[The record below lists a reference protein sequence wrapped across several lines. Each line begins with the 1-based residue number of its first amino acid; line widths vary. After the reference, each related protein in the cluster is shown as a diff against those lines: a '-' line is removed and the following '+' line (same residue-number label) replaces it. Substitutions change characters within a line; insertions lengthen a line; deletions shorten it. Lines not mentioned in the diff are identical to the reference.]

1 MTESFSRKVK
11 NQLEAVEIKKK
22 CCKFTSS
29 ALDAIDKKADYSDI
43 FADVYKKC
51 RCDVCREV
59 FWRKLFTVY
68 GSVTDPEKSYHM
80 ELSFYFESERDT
92 VQELLV
98 DSGFDFRPSVRKNK
112 YILYVKDSAVI
123 EDMLVYLGASAAAFD
138 VMNSK
143 IVHEFRN
150 SVNRQVNCDT
160 ANIEKQLQAVKKY
173 TDAIRALID
182 TGKIDSLPADL
193 KETALLRIE
202 NDQLSLTDLG
212 KLMNP
217 QVSKSGVRHRLER
230 ILALAEKAGIIS
242 ENTEN

>member
-1 MTESFSRKVK
+1 MTESFSKKVK

-22 CCKFTSS
+22 CCKFTSV
-29 ALDAIDKKADYSDI
+29 ALSDLDKKADSAQLLGEIYR
-43 FADVYKKC
+43 KC

-59 FWRKLFTVY
+59 FWRTLFTVY

-80 ELSFYFESERDT
+80 EFSFYHEDVRDSVMEMLLDTGFE
-92 VQELLV
+92 
-98 DSGFDFRPSVRKNK
+98 FRPSVRKNK
-112 YILYVKDSAVI
+112 YIMYVKDSAVI
-123 EDMLVYLGASAAAFD
+123 EDFLVYMGAHGAAFD

-173 TDAIRALID
+173 TDAISALID
-182 TGKIDSLPADL
+182 SGKIDSLPADL
-193 KETALLRIE
+193 KETAMLRIE

-217 QVSKSGVRHRLER
+217 PVSKSGVRHRLER
-230 ILALAEKAGIIS
+230 ILELAKKTGIS
-242 ENTEN
+242 FENTEN

>member
-1 MTESFSRKVK
+1 MTESFSTKVK

-22 CCKFTSS
+22 CCKFTFS
-29 ALDAIDKKADYSDI
+29 ALEDLDKKLDNADLLGE
-43 FADVYKKC
+43 VYKKC
-51 RCDVCREV
+51 RCDVCRMV
-59 FWRKLFTVY
+59 FWRTLFTVY
-68 GSVTDPEKSYHM
+68 GSVTDPAKSYHM
-80 ELSFYFESERDT
+80 EFSFYYEEERDT
-92 VQELLV
+92 VQGLLE
-98 DSGFDFRPSVRKNK
+98 DSGFEFRSSTRKNK

-123 EDMLVYLGASAAAFD
+123 EDFLVYVGASGAAFD

-173 TDAIRALID
+173 TDAISALID
-182 TGKIDSLPADL
+182 SGKIDSLPADL

-230 ILALAEKAGIIS
+230 ILEFAEKAGITPS
-242 ENTEN
+242 NTEN

>member
-1 MTESFSRKVK
+1 MTESFSKKVK
-11 NQLEAVEIKKK
+11 DQLESVEIKKK
-22 CCKFTSS
+22 CCKFTL
-29 ALDAIDKKADYSDI
+29 AAMEDLDKKADNGEKLADI
-43 FADVYKKC
+43 YNKC

-59 FWRKLFTVY
+59 FWRKLFVTY

-80 ELSFYFESERDT
+80 ELSFYHDAERDA
-92 VQELLV
+92 VIELLV
-98 DSGFDFRPSVRKNK
+98 DTGFEFRPSTRKNK
-112 YILYVKDSAVI
+112 YIMYVKDSAVI
-123 EDMLVYLGASAAAFD
+123 EDILVYMGAHGAAFD

-173 TDAIRALID
+173 TDAIQWLVD
-182 TGKIDSLPADL
+182 SGKIDSLPSDL
-193 KETALLRIE
+193 KETAILRIE

-217 QVSKSGVRHRLER
+217 QVSKSGIRHRLER
-230 ILALAEKAGIIS
+230 ILQLTEKAQK
-242 ENTEN
+242 ELT